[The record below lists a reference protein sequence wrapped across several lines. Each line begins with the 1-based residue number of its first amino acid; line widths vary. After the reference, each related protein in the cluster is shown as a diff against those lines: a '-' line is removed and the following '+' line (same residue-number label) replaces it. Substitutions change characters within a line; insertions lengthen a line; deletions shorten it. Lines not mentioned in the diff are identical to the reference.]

1 MERLTKRLRLR
12 MWRDADLDPLAALDG
27 DTEVMRYI
35 GDGAPLTRDQVAGSL
50 ARLRKGWQER
60 GFGRFAVD
68 VQGTGEFAGWVG
80 LSVPD
85 FLPEALPAVEI
96 GWRLRRE
103 HWGHGYAPEAAR
115 EVLAFG
121 FEDVG
126 LQEIISIAD
135 VRNQASLRVM
145 TKLGMRLKRRTT
157 VPRSGRPVQITRIT
171 REEYVAVLGTNSRH
185 GWRRCSS
192 GPNRCRPSST
202 GCAC

>member
-1 MERLTKRLRLR
+1 MERLTERLRLR

-27 DTEVMRYI
+27 NPKVMRYI
-35 GDGAPLTRDQVAGSL
+35 GDGSPLTRDQAAGSL
-50 ARLRKGWQER
+50 ARLRNGWQER

-68 VQGTGEFAGWVG
+68 VQETGEFAGWVG

-85 FLPEALPAVEI
+85 FLPEVLPAVEI
-96 GWRLRRE
+96 GWRLRQE
-103 HWGHGYAPEAAR
+103 HWGRGYAPEAAR

-145 TKLGMRLKRRTT
+145 TKLGMRLKHRTT
-157 VPRSGRPVQITRIT
+157 VPGSGRPAQITRIT
-171 REEYVAVLGTNSRH
+171 RKEYGADLGAMSDAPAPRCH
-185 GWRRCSS
+185 GATAAW
-192 GPNRCRPSST
+192 PT
-202 GCAC
+202 